1 MPNPDPTTR
10 TIFITIYAAGL
21 RISEVVR
28 QTTADLNSERMV
40 IHVRQA
46 KGAHFLDCTP
56 DKRCAIAGR
65 LSSSTLTSKQGSKG
79 RWMM

>member
-1 MPNPDPTTR
+1 MHAEPDLMMR

-28 QTTADLNSERMV
+28 LTTADLNSERMV

-46 KGAHFLDCTP
+46 KGAHFLVARRTSGVRSAVDCH
-56 DKRCAIAGR
+56 RAR
-65 LSSSTLTSKQGSKG
+65 
-79 RWMM
+79 